1 MIVCILDCSHITSK
15 AILHNTLADVLE
27 LPGWYGKNLDA
38 LYDCLMELSRRTQLR
53 VLHFDALL
61 EALGDYAESF
71 LDVLSDVSEYNP
83 DFTFVMEE

>member
-1 MIVCILDCSHITSK
+1 MIVYILDCSHITTK

-27 LPGWYGKNLDA
+27 LPAWYGKNLDA
-38 LYDCLMELSRRTQLR
+38 LYDCLMELSRKTQLR

-71 LDVLSDVSEYNP
+71 LDVLSDASEYNP